1 MPRVDAGDMN
11 AKTTAV
17 TALAPAVWGT
27 TYLVTTQLLPVGHP
41 MFAGLSR
48 ALPAGL
54 IALAITRQ
62 LPRGIWWWRALVLG
76 ALNIGAFFPLLF
88 LAAERLPGGVAATLG
103 ATQPI
108 IVALLAVAV
117 LGERLS
123 AWRLAWG
130 VVGVAGVGLV
140 VLGPAAGLDA
150 TGIAAGLAGAAAMGL
165 GVTLTKRWGRP
176 EGIKPMAYAGWQLT
190 AGGLVLL
197 APTVVTEGLP
207 GRVDAAAVGGYLWL
221 GLVGGLLAY
230 TIWFSGLRKLP
241 VTATALLGLLSPL
254 VAATAGVLVLG
265 QTLSTTQLAGFA
277 LALAALLAGQLT
289 PQPRKRA
296 GAESEA
302 QGKAES
308 NAQSKVGSTA
318 ESTAARTRDDDR
330 RELRGSHEMARRAA

>member
-1 MPRVDAGDMN
+1 MPRADAGDMN

-27 TYLVTTQLLPVGHP
+27 TYLVTTQLLPAGHP

-54 IALAITRQ
+54 VALAITRQ

-108 IVALLAVAV
+108 IVAFLAVAV

-140 VLGPAAGLDA
+140 VLGPAAALDV

-197 APTVVTEGLP
+197 VPTLMTEGVP
-207 GRVDAAAVGGYLWL
+207 GRVDAAAVGGYVWL

-254 VAATAGVLVLG
+254 VAATAGAVFLG
-265 QTLSTTQLAGFA
+265 QSLSLPQLAGFA
-277 LALAALLAGQLT
+277 LALAALVAGQLT
-289 PQPRKRA
+289 PSARPVSHPRPKA
-296 GAESEA
+296 AELVS
-302 QGKAES
+302 
-308 NAQSKVGSTA
+308 
-318 ESTAARTRDDDR
+318 
-330 RELRGSHEMARRAA
+330 